1 MRPISQENVRCLLS
15 KMLSCGSESIRQ
27 VVAPRAVLNPLS
39 EASHVHGVSLD
50 LLISHH
56 IYAGCLVKTV
66 WHSIG

>member
-1 MRPISQENVRCLLS
+1 MRCLLS
-15 KMLSCGSESIRQ
+15 ETLSWGSESVRQ

-39 EASHVHGVSLD
+39 EASHGHGVSLD
-50 LLISHH
+50 LPISHR